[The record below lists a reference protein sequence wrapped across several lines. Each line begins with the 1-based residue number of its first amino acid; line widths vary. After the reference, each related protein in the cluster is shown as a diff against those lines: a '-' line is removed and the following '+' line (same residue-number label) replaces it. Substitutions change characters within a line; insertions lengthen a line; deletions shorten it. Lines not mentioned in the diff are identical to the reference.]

1 MARSVISQLQK
12 SSVRR
17 WRGLLCM
24 VLLGSSW
31 AFPADLRFST
41 VKREI
46 VEARLKLVTRGND
59 KRSESLRHLFEESGC
74 GGERLQIQKVQRSKL
89 GNIVCTLPG
98 RLDSVIV
105 VGAHFD
111 HAELGEG
118 AVDNWSGAALLPSL
132 LQAVSTQ
139 PRNHTYVFIGF
150 TDEEKG
156 LVGSEF
162 YVTPLTHDHKSKI
175 RELENLDSLGLAPTA
190 IWLNRADSRLALALK
205 TVADSLKL
213 PLLATNVDQVGSTD
227 SVSFSQRKIPS
238 ITVHSVTQKTW
249 PILHSPNDNLSAIN
263 PDAYFSTYRVVAAY
277 LVYLDGVF
285 D

>member
-1 MARSVISQLQK
+1 MHL
-12 SSVRR
+12 RR
-17 WRGLLCM
+17 HDVWQWTSLLFI
-24 VLLGSSW
+24 VLLGNSWGFSS
-31 AFPADLRFST
+31 DLRFST
-41 VKREI
+41 VKREV
-46 VEARLKLVTRGND
+46 VESRLKLVTRGND
-59 KRSESLRHLFEESGC
+59 KRSDSLRHLFEESGC
-74 GGERLQIQKVQRSKL
+74 GGERLQVQKVPRAKL

-98 RLDSVIV
+98 RSDSVIV

-139 PRNHTYVFIGF
+139 PRNHTYIFIGF

-162 YVTPLTHDHKSKI
+162 YASTLTHDQQNKV
-175 RELENLDSLGLAPTA
+175 RAMVNLDSLGLAPTA
-190 IWLNRADSRLALALK
+190 IWLNRADPKLALALK
-205 TVADSLKL
+205 VVADSLKL

-238 ITVHSVTQKTW
+238 ITIHSVNQQTW
-249 PILHSPNDNLSAIN
+249 AILHSPNDKLAAVNT
-263 PDAYFSTYRVVAAY
+263 DAYFATYRLVSAY
-277 LVYLDGVF
+277 LVYLDSLF
-285 D
+285 E